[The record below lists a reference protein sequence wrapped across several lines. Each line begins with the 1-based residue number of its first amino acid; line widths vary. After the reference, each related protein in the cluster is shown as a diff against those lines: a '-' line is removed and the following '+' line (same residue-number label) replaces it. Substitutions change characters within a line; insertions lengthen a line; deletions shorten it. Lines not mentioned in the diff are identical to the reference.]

1 MRNMSL
7 RGLILVL
14 LLASAAVLVQAC
26 QQSEPAAPPPP
37 ESPAVTEP
45 AAPSAEPAAEP
56 KEPAEEPKQ
65 PAEQPKEPAEASGG
79 GDLEPIKIDLPNAVF
94 EGTPEPRRYG
104 THVEKLLG
112 KARPPFM
119 APKGTTNVALKKPVR
134 GSDEFPII
142 GELKLITDG
151 DKEALDGSFVE
162 LGPGRQYVQ
171 IDLGAEYNI
180 YAVVIWHRHQEPRV
194 YHDIVVQA
202 CSDPD
207 FITDVKTVFNNDYD
221 NSSGLGIGENLERIE
236 TNEGHLI
243 DAKGVK
249 GRYVRCYSNGNTT
262 NDLNHYIEVEVYGK
276 SAPAEPSAEPKESAE
291 QPKTPA
297 EEATKPAEQPK
308 QPAEASGDGDLEPIK
323 IDLPIPHY

>member
-1 MRNMSL
+1 MRSVSL
-7 RGLILVL
+7 RGLILAL
-14 LLASAAVLVQAC
+14 LLASAALLVQAC

-37 ESPAVTEP
+37 ESPGATEP

-56 KEPAEEPKQ
+56 KEPAKEPKQ
-65 PAEQPKEPAEASGG
+65 PAEEAEKPAEQPEEPAVAA
-79 GDLEPIKIDLPNAVF
+79 GDLEPIMIELPQPQF
-94 EGTPEPRRYG
+94 PGTPPALRFG
-104 THVEKLLG
+104 IHVEKPLG
-112 KARPPFM
+112 KPRPPFH

-134 GSDEFPII
+134 GSDEEPII
-142 GELKLITDG
+142 GELKLITDD
-151 DKEALDGSFVE
+151 DKEASDGSFVE

-180 YAVVIWHRHQEPRV
+180 YAIVIWHYHKEPRV
-194 YHDIVVQA
+194 YHDVVVQA

-207 FITDVKTVFNNDYD
+207 FITDVKTVFSNDFD
-221 NSSGLGIGENLERIE
+221 NSAGLGLGEGLERIE

-276 SAPAEPSAEPKESAE
+276 PAP
-291 QPKTPA
+291 
-297 EEATKPAEQPK
+297 
-308 QPAEASGDGDLEPIK
+308 
-323 IDLPIPHY
+323 

>member
-1 MRNMSL
+1 MRNMSWQ
-7 RGLILVL
+7 GLILVL

-26 QQSEPAAPPPP
+26 QQSEPA
-37 ESPAVTEP
+37 EQSKQ
-45 AAPSAEPAAEP
+45 SAE
-56 KEPAEEPKQ
+56 Q
-65 PAEQPKEPAEASGG
+65 TKEPAEASGD
-79 GDLEPIKIDLPNAVF
+79 GDLEPIAIDLPNAVF

-112 KARPPFM
+112 KPRPPFM
-119 APKGTTNVALKKPVR
+119 APKGTTNVALKKPVS

-151 DKEALDGSFVE
+151 DKEALDGRFVE

-194 YHDIVVQA
+194 YHDVIVQA

-207 FITDVKTVFNNDYD
+207 FITDVTTVFNNDYD
-221 NSSGLGIGENLERIE
+221 NSAGLGVGENWERIE

-243 DAKGVK
+243 DSKGVK

-276 SAPAEPSAEPKESAE
+276 PAPCQQSEPAAPPPPESPAVTEPAAPSAEPAAEPKE
-291 QPKTPA
+291 
-297 EEATKPAEQPK
+297 PAEQPK
-308 QPAEASGDGDLEPIK
+308 QPAEKAAKSAEQPKEPAEAAGDGDLEPIV
-323 IDLPIPHY
+323 IELPIPHY

>member
-1 MRNMSL
+1 MRSVSL
-7 RGLILVL
+7 QDLVLVL

-26 QQSEPAAPPPP
+26 QQSEPAAPT
-37 ESPAVTEP
+37 SPGKPAATEP
-45 AAPSAEPAAEP
+45 SAVPSAEPAAEP
-56 KEPAEEPKQ
+56 KEPAEAPKQ
-65 PAEQPKEPAEASGG
+65 PAEEAAKPAEQPKQPAEAAKEPAEAP
-79 GDLEPIKIDLPNAVF
+79 GDGNLAPIVIELPQAQF
-94 EGTPEPRRYG
+94 PGTPPALRFG
-104 THVEKLLG
+104 THVEKPLG
-112 KARPPFM
+112 KPRPPFP

-134 GSDEFPII
+134 GSDEEPII
-142 GELKLITDG
+142 GELKLITDD
-151 DKEALDGSFVE
+151 DKEASDGSFVE

-180 YAVVIWHRHQEPRV
+180 YAIVIWHYHKEPRV

-207 FITDVKTVFNNDYD
+207 FITGVTTVFNNDYD
-221 NSSGLGIGENLERIE
+221 NSAGLGLGEGMERIE

-276 SAPAEPSAEPKESAE
+276 PAP
-291 QPKTPA
+291 
-297 EEATKPAEQPK
+297 
-308 QPAEASGDGDLEPIK
+308 
-323 IDLPIPHY
+323 

>member
-1 MRNMSL
+1 MRSVSL
-7 RGLILVL
+7 QNLVLVL

-37 ESPAVTEP
+37 ESPAATEP
-45 AAPSAEPAAEP
+45 AAPSAEPSAEP

-65 PAEQPKEPAEASGG
+65 PAEEAAKPAEQPKQPAEAAKEPAEASGG
-79 GDLEPIKIDLPNAVF
+79 GDLEPIGIILPQPQF
-94 EGTPEPRRYG
+94 PGTPPALRFG
-104 THVEKLLG
+104 DNVEKPLG
-112 KARPPFM
+112 KAREPYM

-134 GSDEFPII
+134 GSDEEPII

-151 DKEALDGSFVE
+151 DKEASDGSFVE

-180 YAVVIWHRHQEPRV
+180 YAIVIWHYHKEPRV
-194 YHDIVVQA
+194 YHDVVVQA

-221 NSSGLGIGENLERIE
+221 NSAGLGLGEGKKERIE

-243 DAKGVK
+243 DSKGVK

-276 SAPAEPSAEPKESAE
+276 PAP
-291 QPKTPA
+291 
-297 EEATKPAEQPK
+297 
-308 QPAEASGDGDLEPIK
+308 
-323 IDLPIPHY
+323 

>member
-26 QQSEPAAPPPP
+26 QQSEPA
-37 ESPAVTEP
+37 EQS
-45 AAPSAEPAAEP
+45 
-56 KEPAEEPKQ
+56 KQPAEEATQ
-65 PAEQPKEPAEASGG
+65 PAEQPEEPAEAAKEPAGASGD
-79 GDLEPIKIDLPNAVF
+79 GDMEPIKIDLPNAVF

-151 DKEALDGSFVE
+151 DKEALDGRFVE
-162 LGPGRQYVQ
+162 LGPGRQHVQ

-194 YHDIVVQA
+194 YHDVIVQA

-207 FITDVKTVFNNDYD
+207 FIADVTTVFNNDYD
-221 NSSGLGIGENLERIE
+221 NSAGLGVGENWERIE

-243 DAKGVK
+243 DSKGVK

>member
-26 QQSEPAAPPPP
+26 RQSEPA
-37 ESPAVTEP
+37 EQS
-45 AAPSAEPAAEP
+45 
-56 KEPAEEPKQ
+56 KQPAEEATQ
-65 PAEQPKEPAEASGG
+65 PAEQPEEPAEAAKEPAGASGD

-151 DKEALDGSFVE
+151 DKEAMDGSFVE
-162 LGPGRQYVQ
+162 LGPGRQHVQ

-194 YHDIVVQA
+194 YHDVIVQVS
-202 CSDPD
+202 SDPD
-207 FITDVKTVFNNDYD
+207 FLTDVTTVFNNDRD
-221 NSSGLGIGENLERIE
+221 NSAGLGVGEGMERIE

-243 DAKGVK
+243 DSKGVK

-276 SAPAEPSAEPKESAE
+276 PAPAEPSAEPKE
-291 QPKTPA
+291 PA
-297 EEATKPAEQPK
+297 EEPK
-308 QPAEASGDGDLEPIK
+308 QPAEEAMKPAEPPKAPAEAAGDGDLEPIK
-323 IDLPIPHY
+323 IDLPNSPY